1 MKTIIF
7 PFAFAFILTTSIFDV
22 KGQKAEELMALH
34 KLEKDAAIAT
44 ITPETK
50 EDARIIYRVNIKAVR
65 DFMKTY
71 NTISNEKW
79 KILEDGYV
87 VSFAIDSDI
96 KKIFYD
102 EKGSFLY
109 TVDYYP
115 ETKLPKD
122 VRGAVKRL
130 YHDYSIAIVREI
142 NFDKRN
148 QSPIYLIHV
157 KNDSLFKTVRF
168 SEGKILEATP

>member
-7 PFAFAFILTTSIFDV
+7 PIASAFILTASFLEV
-22 KGQKAEELMALH
+22 KAQKAEELMPLN
-34 KLEKDAAIAT
+34 KFEKDAAR

-50 EDARIIYRVNIKAVR
+50 EDERIVYKVNIKAVR

-71 NTISNEKW
+71 NNISNEKW

-87 VSFAIDSDI
+87 VSFADNLKI

-102 EKGSFLY
+102 KKGSFLY

-115 ETKLPKD
+115 ETELPKD
-122 VRGAVKRL
+122 VRGAVKSL
-130 YHDYSIAIVREI
+130 YHDYSIAIIREI

-148 QSPIYLIHV
+148 QTPIYIIHV
-157 KNDSLFKTVRF
+157 KKDSSFKTVRF
-168 SEGKILEATP
+168 SEGKILESTP